1 MTIGINSITQ
11 VSVTIASGATTGT
24 TTVSSPTGTYILL
37 WQGNST
43 TATTSFAQSFG
54 RISISGTTVTATR
67 NTSSTNTVTV
77 NAVLIDADSSLVAS
91 VQMGTI
97 AITSGTSNTA
107 TISSVTT
114 ANSAVALLGFT
125 AANTTFDFEIN
136 NPVLVLTNSTT
147 VTASVARLTTNCTA
161 GYIVVEFQG
170 AALNQ
175 ATQPFSKVWTNSSIS
190 TTQTITSVNVNN
202 SMLFYAGC
210 HNGDTVADAEDQ
222 QRGIITNSTTVTIT
236 SGIADSD
243 ANLKYNGTVVE
254 FVSGVLSQN
263 AQRGTTTIAAS
274 TSSKTDT
281 VTSAD
286 TTASVLN
293 FTGWT
298 STTVATTSIA
308 NILPRIT
315 QVNATSISATIDGT
329 VPSGKN
335 TISGWELLTFTKMG
349 GGTTYN
355 DFITETATSSDSET
369 GSATDNASLSETGTA
384 TNSQIGTA
392 NDNASLSETSTTSDS
407 YVGGKRT
414 SDTLI
419 ESAASSDL
427 YNGAATGRGNMTEQ
441 IIPSDNFA
449 GTATDR
455 ASLTESAAAND
466 NYTAS
471 NTPGPTV
478 VTVITTGSG
487 DDPWRKYLAWLAR
500 KKKAEFKKNAAR
512 AGIQE
517 AKAAKIADM
526 AAQEVL
532 RQEIDLKTPY
542 YALLEKNAEKAKQE
556 AQAAILAIYDI
567 VWQQMAIQKREI
579 ITLKLDVEHAI
590 AENEEDEEEFF
601 LMMM

>member
-1 MTIGINSITQ
+1 MTIGINNIQQ
-11 VSVTIASGATTGT
+11 VSITIASGATTGT
-24 TTVSSPTGTYILL
+24 ATVNAAVGTFILL

-54 RISISGTTVTATR
+54 RVSISGTTVTATR

-97 AITSGTSNTA
+97 AITAGTSNTA
-107 TISSVTT
+107 TITSVNTS
-114 ANSAVALLGFT
+114 NSAVALLGFT
-125 AANTTFDFEIN
+125 AANTTFDFELN

-210 HNGDTVADAEDQ
+210 HNGDTVADGEDQ
-222 QRGIITNSTTVTIT
+222 QRAIITNATTVTIT

-263 AQRGTTTIAAS
+263 AQRGITTIAAS

-286 TTASVLN
+286 ITASVLN

-298 STTVATTSIA
+298 TTTVATTSLA
-308 NILPRIT
+308 NVLPRIT
-315 QVNATSISATIDGT
+315 QTDATDITATIGGT

-335 TISGWELLTFTKMG
+335 TIAGWELLTFTK
-349 GGTTYN
+349 
-355 DFITETATSSDSET
+355 
-369 GSATDNASLSETGTA
+369 
-384 TNSQIGTA
+384 
-392 NDNASLSETSTTSDS
+392 
-407 YVGGKRT
+407 VGGST
-414 SDTLI
+414 PTIAYISDWF
-419 ESAASSDL
+419 
-427 YNGAATGRGNMTEQ
+427 G
-441 IIPSDNFA
+441 
-449 GTATDR
+449 
-455 ASLTESAAAND
+455 
-466 NYTAS
+466 
-471 NTPGPTV
+471 
-478 VTVITTGSG
+478 
-487 DDPWRKYLAWLAR
+487 
-500 KKKAEFKKNAAR
+500 
-512 AGIQE
+512 
-517 AKAAKIADM
+517 
-526 AAQEVL
+526 
-532 RQEIDLKTPY
+532 
-542 YALLEKNAEKAKQE
+542 
-556 AQAAILAIYDI
+556 
-567 VWQQMAIQKREI
+567 
-579 ITLKLDVEHAI
+579 
-590 AENEEDEEEFF
+590 
-601 LMMM
+601 